1 MSKIKHQ
8 DGSTSN
14 IDVQTAHA
22 ILTVHKALND
32 DNKKKLSDMMSKSKH
47 HMSKVA
53 DFAWKS
59 VK

>member
-1 MSKIKHQ
+1 MKMNYHKIYQQLFISSIVDKWE
-8 DGSTSN
+8 
-14 IDVQTAHA
+14 
-22 ILTVHKALND
+22 KED

-53 DFAWKS
+53 DFAWKN